1 MLKITLDDKSGKS
14 EIMATGSGEDIV
26 AELLFCIAEI
36 YSKFHRSNPAFGR
49 AFREKILT
57 AMLMPNSP
65 VWDGEGA
72 SEGILFC
79 FPHHKEED

>member
-1 MLKITLDDKSGKS
+1 MLKITLDDKAGKA
-14 EIMATGSGEDIV
+14 EIMAAGSGEDIV

-36 YSKFHRSNPAFGR
+36 YTKFYQSDPAYGR
-49 AFREKILT
+49 AFQEKILT

-65 VWDGEGA
+65 VWDGERA
-72 SEGILFC
+72 SDGILFC